1 MHAVFS
7 YGVWLPIFLIKL
19 QFSKLPFAFNYGA
32 IVKSKR
38 IHGQSILTAL
48 LWWVVT
54 VYAIRIRKKS
64 SSIVLKTFIWVV
76 YKKISL
82 EYKNKYFVYLYQLN
96 TNAKKILTW
105 KTYTLFLFWLRS
117 EFRSSH
123 HTIVWG
129 YFSPGK
135 YSPFS
140 RMEMSKDHCQDKRY
154 EHHFHNESR
163 SCKRSEYKQK
173 INSRE

>member
-1 MHAVFS
+1 MI
-7 YGVWLPIFLIKL
+7 YYLLIKL

-32 IVKSKR
+32 IVKRKR

-64 SSIVLKTFIWVV
+64 SSIVLETFIWVV

-96 TNAKKILTW
+96 TNSKKILTR
-105 KTYTLFLFWLRS
+105 KTFTFFLRS
-117 EFRSSH
+117 EFLLIECH

-129 YFSPGK
+129 YFPPGK

-140 RMEMSKDHCQDKRY
+140 RMEISKDHCQDKRY
-154 EHHFHNESR
+154 EHHFRNESR

-173 INSRE
+173 INSRK